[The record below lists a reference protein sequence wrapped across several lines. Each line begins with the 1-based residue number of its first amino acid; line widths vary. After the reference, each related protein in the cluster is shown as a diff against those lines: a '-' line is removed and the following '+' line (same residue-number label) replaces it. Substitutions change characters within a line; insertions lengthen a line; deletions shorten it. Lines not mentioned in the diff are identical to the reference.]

1 MDQYREAGGQR
12 AGRYAAPE
20 PVLGISSLKALPK
33 QNDDK
38 AQSQDAAEIV
48 HEQMERLERQ
58 LVEERVKVALIRGSV
73 QPAVSGVYGLRPTP
87 AANRES

>member
-1 MDQYREAGGQR
+1 LKTWKSATRALGDGRGQHDDR
-12 AGRYAAPE
+12 LHARL
-20 PVLGISSLKALPK
+20 VLGGPP
-33 QNDDK
+33 
-38 AQSQDAAEIV
+38 QSQDAAEIV